1 MVEIQQLVD
10 DKRWYRTLH
19 LDYFD
24 RGRVNKK
31 GKTKQFDVISRTN
44 RSVLGTIRW
53 WAGLKSYCFFPLNL
67 TLYTDCRLREIAQFC
82 EERTQE
88 ALAKITKKVKKKQ
101 ELRRR
106 QKRIEKL
113 AKKRLTNAKTC
124 STIYSESKKHVPAQK
139 KQVVEGKG
147 LEPTPLEK
155 ELGSIT
161 II

>member
-24 RGRVNKK
+24 KGRVNKK

-44 RSVLGTIRW
+44 RSVLGTVKW
-53 WAGLKSYCFFPLNL
+53 WAGLRSYCFFPLNL
-67 TLYTDCRLREIAQFC
+67 TMYTDCRLREIAQFC
-82 EERTQE
+82 EGRTQE
-88 ALAKITKKVKKKQ
+88 ELAKITKKAKKAN

-124 STIYSESKKHVPAQK
+124 STIALESKKLVPEQK
-139 KQVVEGKG
+139 NQVVEGKG
-147 LEPTPLEK
+147 SEPTPLEK
-155 ELGSIT
+155 ELGRIT